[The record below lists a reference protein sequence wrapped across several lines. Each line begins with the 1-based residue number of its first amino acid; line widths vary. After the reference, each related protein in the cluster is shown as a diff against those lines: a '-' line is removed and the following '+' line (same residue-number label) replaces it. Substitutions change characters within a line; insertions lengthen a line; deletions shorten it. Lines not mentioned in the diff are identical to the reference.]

1 QTASPRN
8 GLYFVELAPYEE
20 RATRELQSD
29 AIVASMNRKLYG
41 LSEAQ
46 AFAFLPPAIP
56 GVRQAGAADVF
67 LQDRAGKT
75 VDYLWQNTQRFM
87 AELQKR
93 PEIAF
98 VATTYAPAV
107 PH

>member
-1 QTASPRN
+1 
-8 GLYFVELAPYEE
+8 
-20 RATRELQSD
+20 
-29 AIVASMNRKLYG
+29 MNRKLYG
-41 LSEAQ
+41 LPEAQ

-56 GVRQAGAADVF
+56 GVGQAGGVDVF
-67 LQDRAGKT
+67 IQDRAGKT

-107 PH
+107 PQLFAHVDEDGCSSSASRSRTCTRRSRRFSAAPT